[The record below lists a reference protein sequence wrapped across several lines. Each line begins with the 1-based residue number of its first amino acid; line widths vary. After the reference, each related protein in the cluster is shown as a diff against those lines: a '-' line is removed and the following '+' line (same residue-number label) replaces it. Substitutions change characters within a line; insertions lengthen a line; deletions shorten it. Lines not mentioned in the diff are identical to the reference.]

1 MFIYAFTFRSF
12 TAAQSGR
19 NVLQQLQI
27 DAQLQRAPK
36 HLTAQGCG
44 YVLRVQAVDGARAAE
59 ALRAYGAQFVQLY
72 RCFANGVCQ
81 EAEV

>member
-36 HLTAQGCG
+36 RLTEQGCG
-44 YVLRVQAVDGARAAE
+44 YVLRVAAPAGASAAE
-59 ALRAYGAQFVQLY
+59 ALRAYGAPVVQIY
-72 RCFANGVCQ
+72 RCFPNGLCQ
-81 EAEV
+81 EAEL